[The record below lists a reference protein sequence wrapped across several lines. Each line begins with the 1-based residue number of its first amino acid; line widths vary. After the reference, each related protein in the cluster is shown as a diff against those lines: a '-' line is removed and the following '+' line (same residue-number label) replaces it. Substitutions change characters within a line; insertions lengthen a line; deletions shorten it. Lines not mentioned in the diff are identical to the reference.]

1 MNKGRPSLL
10 LAIVSASI
18 IAGLFS
24 ATIWSSSKVY
34 EVRPQINLPEYQLYP
49 PNTAA
54 SFGSACGG
62 SEQYETAAT
71 EKLSAISTD
80 LEVIS
85 KKLDSIDSKLAQLS
99 DRLTKIENA
108 LGVTQ
113 PQKTIPDNIAAT
125 QKVIDQN
132 KTEPVLPAKK

>member
-1 MNKGRPSLL
+1 MNKSRPSLL
-10 LAIVSASI
+10 LAIVSACV

-34 EVRPQINLPEYQLYP
+34 EIRPQINLPEYQLYP
-49 PNTAA
+49 SNTTAP
-54 SFGSACGG
+54 FGSACGG
-62 SEQYETAAT
+62 FEQYETAAA
-71 EKLSAISTD
+71 EKLSAISTN
-80 LEVIS
+80 LEAVS
-85 KKLDSIDSKLAQLS
+85 KKLDSIDSKLVQLS

>member
-1 MNKGRPSLL
+1 MNKSRPSLL
-10 LAIVSASI
+10 LAIVSACV

-34 EVRPQINLPEYQLYP
+34 EIRPQINLPEYQLYP
-49 PNTAA
+49 PDTTAP
-54 SFGSACGG
+54 FGQMF
-62 SEQYETAAT
+62 EQYETAAA
-71 EKLSAISTD
+71 EKLSAISAD
-80 LEVIS
+80 LEAIS
-85 KKLDSIDSKLAQLS
+85 KKLDSIDSKLVQLS

-132 KTEPVLPAKK
+132 KIEPVLPAKK